1 MAEGTAEAARTMRSE
16 GAIENEAGSGELL
29 DTAKVNSTATAGGA
43 GWEERTF
50 AGTMSWEE
58 MVEKK
63 CAGKLGMRAQHVR
76 AAARGAAVKVG
87 TRLAVVPW
95 WTQPQLYR
103 QWTKRWQNGRRW
115 SAQRS
120 W

>member
-16 GAIENEAGSGELL
+16 GAIENEAASGELL

-58 MVEKK
+58 MVEKVRRETRYVSAA
-63 CAGKLGMRAQHVR
+63 CARRVVR
-76 AAARGAAVKVG
+76 HGGNENEACEDQWRKNGLVG
-87 TRLAVVPW
+87 LTFFWP
-95 WTQPQLYR
+95 T
-103 QWTKRWQNGRRW
+103 
-115 SAQRS
+115 SAI
-120 W
+120 